1 MTARAADA
9 DTTHSLS
16 ARAKTLTEDVRTNT
30 RHATRPDTQRRTCG
44 AVACARHDRT
54 HAKIVSVISLTRTQL
69 SASPPAQP
77 SPRHLTRFYLFIQIH
92 ESRGWRYVP
101 PHPNLQACCK
111 EPIKSPKTGKTRN
124 GPSTPNANR
133 YRFLFQMRT
142 CGRVM
147 LR

>member
-54 HAKIVSVISLTRTQL
+54 HVRKSYTSVISHGL
-69 SASPPAQP
+69 SSPLHLPP
-77 SPRHLTRFYLFIQIH
+77 SRARDTTRFYLLFRFTRA
-92 ESRGWRYVP
+92 EVGAEVCP
-101 PHPNLQACCK
+101 PTPRPAGMLQRTNQNSNPPNRNK
-111 EPIKSPKTGKTRN
+111 PKRAKTD
-124 GPSTPNANR
+124 PNADR
-133 YRFLFQMRT
+133 GRFLFRWSGQW
-142 CGRVM
+142 
-147 LR
+147 